1 MVHNLRSS
9 QETLRADVVSFS
21 SAMAAMGGAH
31 HWEQER
37 SHAMSPKGIFRIPV
51 ILKETWL
58 KGSWSLQDVVKIL
71 WMASPN

>member
-1 MVHNLRSS
+1 
-9 QETLRADVVSFS
+9 
-21 SAMAAMGGAH
+21 MGGAH

-58 KGSWSLQDVVKIL
+58 KGS
-71 WMASPN
+71 